1 MKANYRHILAMGVAA
16 VAVTATAQLLGRS
29 AAQAESEAT
38 EASLDNPVNCTEYI
52 QNPSF
57 AEGTTGWTN
66 PNSVT
71 HWNGTVFEEME
82 CWNSSADCYQ
92 VLSGL
97 PEGVYELRVQAFYRS
112 GDTDAAWTNKTTAEA
127 NGEQEPLNAYY
138 YAGGSEKA
146 IVSYFSSPDA
156 CPNGGAY
163 VAVAN
168 AGNDAVDKEGHR
180 YPNGMYSAME
190 AFENGGYWNT
200 GLYFLSDGTSSIQIG
215 IRKTQANTLAYD
227 WMVWDNFELYYVGQG
242 DDAYA
247 KVVENFIENVDY
259 EYYAGNTDVTESMIA
274 RFTTAYDALVAASK
288 SGEGI
293 RAAVVELNAAK
304 SAIDSYI
311 SNKQLIDDLYLGFA
325 ADNVS
330 DALSAKVEAA
340 YDKADAAIEKNEG
353 VEEALAEFRTLI
365 GYASDIDNLYSQY
378 IDADVSVSLTEKF
391 EQAFA
396 AADAALVA
404 GEGEEEAVAEVKSIA
419 EEIKTEADAYAS
431 LFEYLEGSG
440 SDFYGDNRYQDEADF
455 TAWTTLYDEAQEAY
469 ENHTYTA
476 EEALAVINQLRDN
489 AQYIQGNATK
499 PGDDITFMLENPT
512 FDGDYAYAMTQITGW
527 TLTGDDGVSFT
538 RDYNLLESFIGSKGP
553 SFKIS
558 QTLKGLKA
566 GVYTIRCQAF
576 VRPGYRGL
584 SDYTNGS
591 ADADIQSYIFGNANK
606 TKIKSIAAD
615 RRSEGFLVGV
625 KNDDGSDAWYND
637 SKYDDGTYVPNCL
650 QSTRMFF
657 DDETYTDA
665 TTGNKGRYWNEVR
678 VFVSKEANQLE
689 LGFMGTASTDY
700 YWTAFDNFQ
709 LVYSGN
715 DFATIKDMCAE
726 ALEEASQY
734 EGANMNAD
742 VKSEFTELMA
752 KVDDALTRESGDDLL
767 DLYPQL
773 LDVNPRV
780 AASVAEYVKLETAR
794 LEAGDV
800 ADGYDLTTDVRAEF
814 DEYLAGV
821 DKKLESGAYA
831 DAEIPTA
838 IDELNA
844 ELASL
849 RVKGFDF
856 SGASTAKPKDI
867 TSLLEDP
874 DFDVAD
880 GKGWLG
886 DQLSRSG
893 TVSEQYNKA
902 FHVYQIL
909 SGMPKGVYKVE
920 VQAFYREGWPEPAY
934 SAYRNGTANQQYNV
948 KAYANNDT
956 ILLQPIGKGAISQTV
971 LKNEGDEEEPY
982 WVYNDE
988 EISSFGDKISYTAD
1002 DVTEVLYQPNS
1013 MGQAQYCFDFSENY
1027 ATQEFT
1033 TEVGDNGILQI
1044 GFKHDTYTGGD
1055 WTMFNEIRLYYLGTD
1070 GYTAIEQVSTEANAG
1085 KVEIFSVNGTA
1096 QTRLQKGI
1104 NIVRTTLENGNVI
1117 VRKVFVK

>member
-1 MKANYRHILAMGVAA
+1 MKANYRHILAMSVAA
-16 VAVTATAQLLGRS
+16 VAITATAQLLGNKATRTDD
-29 AAQAESEAT
+29 SE
-38 EASLDNPVNCTEYI
+38 EASLENPVNCTDYI
-52 QNPSF
+52 NNPSF

-66 PNSVT
+66 PNSIT

-82 CWNSSADCYQ
+82 CWNGTADCYQ
-92 VLSGL
+92 VISGL

-146 IVSYFSSPDA
+146 IVSFFSSPDA

-163 VAVAN
+163 VSVAN

-215 IRKTQANTLAYD
+215 IRKTKENTLEYD

-259 EYYAGNTDVTESMIA
+259 DYYSGNTDVTEAMVE
-274 RFTTAYDALVAASK
+274 RFTKAYDALVAASK

-311 SNKQLIDDLYLGFA
+311 TNKQLIDNLYIGFA

-330 DALSAKVEAA
+330 DALAAKVEEA
-340 YDKADAAIEKNEG
+340 YDKADAAIELGEG
-353 VEEALAEFRTLI
+353 VEEAIGDFSTLI

-378 IDADVSVSLTEKF
+378 IDADVNIALTEKF

-404 GEGEEEAVAEVKSIA
+404 GEGAEEAVAEVKSIA
-419 EEIKTEADAYAS
+419 TEIKAEAEAYAK
-431 LFEYLEGSG
+431 LYEYLEGSG
-440 SDFYGDNRYQDEADF
+440 SDFYGDNRYQDEPDF
-455 TAWTTLYDEAQEAY
+455 AAWTSLYDAAQEAY
-469 ENHTYTA
+469 ENHTYSA
-476 EEALAVINQLRDN
+476 EEALAVIDQLRDN
-489 AQYIQGNATK
+489 AQYIQGNATQ

-512 FDGDYAYAMTQITGW
+512 FDGSYAYGMTQISGW

-538 RDYNLLESFIGSKGP
+538 RDYNLLESFIGTKGP

-584 SDYTNGS
+584 SDYTNGN
-591 ADADIQSYIFGNANK
+591 ADNDIQSFIFGNANK

-637 SKYDDGTYVPNCL
+637 SHFDDDTYVPNCL
-650 QSTRMFF
+650 QSTRLFF
-657 DDETYTDA
+657 DDDTYTDA

-715 DFATIKDMCAE
+715 DFATIKEMCQE
-726 ALEEASQY
+726 ALEEAGQY
-734 EGANMNAD
+734 EGANMNAT
-742 VKSEFTELMA
+742 VKKEFTELMA
-752 KVDDALTRESGDDLL
+752 KVDDAIARESGDDLL
-767 DLYPQL
+767 DLYPLL

-780 AASVAEYVKLETAR
+780 AASVTEYVKLETAR
-794 LEAGDV
+794 LEASDV
-800 ADGYDLTTDVRAEF
+800 ADGYNITDDVRGEF
-814 DEYLAGV
+814 DAYLATI
-821 DKKLESGAYA
+821 DQKLTDGAYA
-831 DAEIPTA
+831 DSEIQTA

-867 TSLLEDP
+867 TELLEDP

-886 DQLSRSG
+886 DQLTRNG
-893 TVSEQYNKA
+893 TVSEQYNRA
-902 FHVYQIL
+902 YHVYQIL
-909 SGMPKGVYKVE
+909 SGLPKGVYKVE

-934 SAYRNGTANQQYNV
+934 SAYRNGTANEQYNV
-948 KAYANNDT
+948 KVYANNDT
-956 ILLQPIGKGAISQTV
+956 ILLQPIGIGAIPQSV

-982 WVYNDE
+982 WTYNDD
-988 EISSFGDKISYTAD
+988 EISSFGDKITYTAD
-1002 DVTEVLYQPNS
+1002 DATEVLYQPNS
-1013 MGQAQYCFDFSENY
+1013 MGQAQYMFSYTELY
-1027 ATQEFT
+1027 PTQEFT
-1033 TEVGDNGILQI
+1033 TEVSDNGILQI
-1044 GFKHDTYTGGD
+1044 GFKHDSYTGGD
-1055 WTMFNEIRLYYLGTD
+1055 WTMFNEIRLYYLGTE
-1070 GYTAIEQVSTEANAG
+1070 GYTSIEQVTSDAANR
-1085 KVEIFSVNGTA
+1085 KVEIFSISGTA
-1096 QTRLQKGI
+1096 QKRLQKGI
-1104 NIVRTTLENGNVI
+1104 NIVKTTLEDGSVV
-1117 VRKVFVK
+1117 VRKVLVK